1 MNRRKGLNTIDAY
14 ACSSGLKNVNASY
27 KIILSMAVICTV
39 IAADRIIISLIVLL
53 AASLA
58 TVLLGRIPVRV
69 YAGFYKIP
77 MAFLIMST
85 VAIAFGISTGVSGD
99 FWIRLGPVYIY
110 STYQGIINGFRLY
123 FKALGAVSSMYF
135 LALSTPAG
143 EVVSALKG
151 FHLPGIIIELM
162 NMIYRF
168 IFVLMDTQAS
178 MQTAARSRLGYQG
191 FKTSC
196 RTFGLIGASLL
207 VVSMKKAG
215 AYYDALI
222 ARGYEGQLLFLEEEK
237 SVNGTQILAFIGFF
251 LLIALVIWLT

>member
-1 MNRRKGLNTIDAY
+1 
-14 ACSSGLKNVNASY
+14 
-27 KIILSMAVICTV
+27 
-39 IAADRIIISLIVLL
+39 
-53 AASLA
+53 
-58 TVLLGRIPVRV
+58 
-69 YAGFYKIP
+69 
-77 MAFLIMST
+77 
-85 VAIAFGISTGVSGD
+85 
-99 FWIRLGPVYIY
+99 
-110 STYQGIINGFRLY
+110 
-123 FKALGAVSSMYF
+123 
-135 LALSTPAG
+135 
-143 EVVSALKG
+143 
-151 FHLPGIIIELM
+151 M